1 MTNSLHHRRNTL
13 LHIDPKLFWHP
24 PLKDFPGVNAPTYC
38 FLISH
43 GTAQIVFDLG
53 VRTDWENLPPRIV
66 SLRKATTT
74 ITSGSSV
81 ASVLDSHNRSNLNIR
96 SADISSV
103 IWSHN
108 HFDHTGDPSTFPAST
123 ELVVGPG
130 VRDLSWPGWPSDQEA
145 GVLDS
150 DIIGRK
156 VREINFSA
164 DNPLKI
170 GSFDAFDFFGDGS
183 FYLLDAPGHAQGHIC
198 GLARTTAS
206 PNSFVFMGADACHHP
221 GVLRPTEFLP
231 LPRSITPTPLSFSM
245 NTADKTRS
253 ECPGSM
259 LQTLSPG
266 RSPTTPF
273 FQVARSPLFSDHD
286 AAIETVRKI
295 QELDAS
301 AEILVVLAHDL
312 SLRERLPLFPETVN
326 DWMKLG
332 LKEATRWSFCGDFE
346 RALQATGEDFSVG

>member
-1 MTNSLHHRRNTL
+1 MR
-13 LHIDPKLFWHP
+13 P
-24 PLKDFPGVNAPTYC
+24 
-38 FLISH
+38 
-43 GTAQIVFDLG
+43 
-53 VRTDWENLPPRIV
+53 DWENLPPRIV
-66 SLRKATTT
+66 SLVKATTN
-74 ITSGSSV
+74 ITPGSSV
-81 ASVLDSHNRSNLNIR
+81 ASVLDSNNSSNPNIR
-96 SADISSV
+96 SADITSV

-130 VRDLSWPGWPSDQEA
+130 VRDLSWPGWPTNQEA

-150 DIIGRK
+150 DIFGRK
-156 VREINFSA
+156 VREISFSA

-183 FYLLDAPGHAQGHIC
+183 FYLLDAPGHAQGHLC

-206 PNSFVFMGADACHHP
+206 PASFVFMGADACHHP
-221 GVLRPTEFLP
+221 GVLRPTDFLP
-231 LPRSITPTPLSFSM
+231 LPRSITPSPLSSSM
-245 NTADKTRS
+245 NAANKSRS
-253 ECPGSM
+253 AFPGSV

-273 FQVARSPLFSDHD
+273 FQVASSPLFSDHD

-312 SLRERLPLFPETVN
+312 SLRERVPLFPERAN
-326 DWMKLG
+326 GWKKLG
-332 LKEATRWSFCGDFE
+332 LKESTRWLFCGDFE
-346 RALQATGEDFSVG
+346 GALQATGENFIV